1 MLIFVSLYFIC
12 RGPPLSFCTL
22 LGFSLIFLE
31 LFFLLFLKLRLI
43 FFVQL
48 QSSYMQ
54 GITNCV
60 FLNEIAINMCKVSR
74 FFYLSNIV
82 ISVTVKRA
90 VWKIKKLS
98 ESPGTLPMV
107 AQLCKNGS
115 KNWQN
120 LSPIYNLHCNREIG
134 QKWGLVIFFDWGPYW
149 QKVNASEL
157 HYARSFRDTQLDHIW
172 LAQIRA
178 QNRPNIPNTAKY
190 GQIYLPAI
198 ETLVTG
204 LYHSGAKSSVWQA
217 RDGPQHRT
225 RVQRGRQGEWL
236 RASGGFS
243 ISRTYPSRHWD
254 GGSKLRLDW
263 VIYDYNR
270 LLEFMELCSI

>member
-120 LSPIYNLHCNREIG
+120 LSLIYNLHLRRNRPKMRFG
-134 QKWGLVIFFDWGPYW
+134 HNFLLGVL
-149 QKVNASEL
+149 
-157 HYARSFRDTQLDHIW
+157 
-172 LAQIRA
+172 LAQGQCVWTALCKIFQGYPTWPYLA
-178 QNRPNIPNTAKY
+178 RPNMCAK
-190 GQIYLPAI
+190 
-198 ETLVTG
+198 
-204 LYHSGAKSSVWQA
+204 
-217 RDGPQHRT
+217 
-225 RVQRGRQGEWL
+225 
-236 RASGGFS
+236 
-243 ISRTYPSRHWD
+243 
-254 GGSKLRLDW
+254 
-263 VIYDYNR
+263 
-270 LLEFMELCSI
+270 